1 MGSYTQRSIESW
13 LSASE
18 EKRKRINR
26 HFPPARYFQLRH
38 FALTADGLF
47 SYFVFFFTVKQ
58 AELTEEHIV
67 DLIWLSLNL
76 ALLFYLTKEEE

>member
-1 MGSYTQRSIESW
+1 MTDW

-26 HFPPARYFQLRH
+26 QFPSCALFPASPFCTNGGRAFQL
-38 FALTADGLF
+38 FC
-47 SYFVFFFTVKQ
+47 VFFTVKQ